1 MIRKSIILFIIALS
15 IVSCR
20 NNNFTPSEPKSQ
32 IKPDTDFQIFEEP
45 EKADI
50 YYLGDIVPI
59 RFKSFSNSKTIDI
72 HVVKKGTLRYV
83 IGTNIQN
90 TGSYSWQ
97 TNENII
103 PSVHYQI
110 KLIDPKDERI
120 YALSESF
127 AVIQK

>member
-1 MIRKSIILFIIALS
+1 MIRKSILLLILALS
-15 IVSCR
+15 IISCR
-20 NNNFTPSEPKSQ
+20 NNNFTPSEPESQ
-32 IKPDTDFQIFEEP
+32 INPGVDFQIFEQP

-50 YYLGDIVPI
+50 YYFGDIVPI
-59 RFKSFSNSKTIDI
+59 KYKSFSNSKTIDI
-72 HVVKKGTLRYV
+72 HVVKKGTLMYV
-83 IGTNIQN
+83 IGTGIQN
-90 TGSYSWQ
+90 TGSYSWH

-127 AVIQK
+127 AVIPR